1 MTKYKEN
8 KEVIQ
13 VKPALLTEEK
23 KVERLQK
30 AIQEGLDSGIVKD
43 FDPIKHLEA
52 LRSSK

>member
-23 KVERLQK
+23 KLKDYRKPFKRVW
-30 AIQEGLDSGIVKD
+30 IVV
-43 FDPIKHLEA
+43 L
-52 LRSSK
+52 